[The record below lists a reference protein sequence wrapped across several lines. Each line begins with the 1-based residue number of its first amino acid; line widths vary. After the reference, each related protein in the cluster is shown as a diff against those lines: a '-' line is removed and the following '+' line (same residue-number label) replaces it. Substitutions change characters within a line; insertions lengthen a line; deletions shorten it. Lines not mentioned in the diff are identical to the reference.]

1 MILQQKDEFQFNGRN
16 KRPPLDPVDS
26 MLSYVYTLLAHE
38 TSAVAEAAGLN
49 AYVGFLHRDR
59 PGRLSLGLDLMEEF
73 RSIIADRF
81 VLTLINNRVINEK
94 SFNNQENGSV
104 LLNDDGR
111 KTFFEAW
118 QKRKQDVIMHPFLQE
133 KIPWGLVP
141 FVQAQLLARYIR
153 GDIDEYPSYLWK

>member
-73 RSIIADRF
+73 RNILADRF
-81 VLTLINNRVINEK
+81 VLSLINRREVTID
-94 SFNNQENGSV
+94 SFSQKESGAV
-104 LLNDDGR
+104 TICDEAR
-111 KTFFEAW
+111 KTILSQW
-118 QKRKQDVIMHPFLQE
+118 RNKNKRQ
-133 KIPWGLVP
+133 
-141 FVQAQLLARYIR
+141 
-153 GDIDEYPSYLWK
+153 